1 MSTKRIDKI
10 KGHLNIISTLVVI
23 ATLVISARLFWI
35 QIIQGDKM
43 TEMSYRQIIRDR
55 ISRAP
60 RGTIFDK
67 NGKELALSVIAA
79 SVTANPKQIHI
90 GQATETVDA
99 EQKSKIAKD
108 LAEILHMKPQEIYE
122 AISTDSHFA
131 WIKRLLTEEERLAT
145 KKYLDDNR
153 IGGFYFQ
160 EESKRFYPQEKLAA
174 QVLGFVGTEDKG
186 LEGLELKLDSMLRS
200 SKMEQKIEATMS
212 GMPILASVFK
222 EYKTPKMISV
232 QLTIDSNIQ
241 FVVEKALDSAL
252 KRTKVSSATVIVMDP
267 KTGAILGMTSRPNF
281 DPNNYDHASS
291 YENWKNRAISIV
303 YEPGSTFKPIVM
315 AAAINENI
323 IKSSDVFNDTG
334 AYQVDDRVIRNWDN
348 EGNGKVNYEYVLKNS
363 LNTGM
368 VDIGLRLGKDKMN
381 QYARMFGLGKET
393 GVDLPGEEKGI
404 LYNDADMLKVNLAT
418 MSIGQ
423 GIAVTPLQI
432 LRGICVFANGGYMV
446 EPYVID
452 KINLANGEAKD
463 FAQHNKPVQIIK
475 TETADEIK
483 RIMELV
489 INEGGGKL
497 AKIEGY
503 RIAGKTGTAE
513 KLNES
518 GTGYE
523 SGSYIASFVGFA
535 PVDNPKYAVIVVL
548 DSPKGVFYGSA
559 VAAPVFRE
567 IMEQILVSG
576 NIVPVSANFSFPET
590 TKMVVGNETKQ
601 YIQPDGTV
609 MVPTL
614 QGLTSREAA
623 QLLAENNLVLKPNG
637 SGRIMKQ
644 SQSPGTIVNAKTVIE
659 VWLQ

>member
-153 IGGFYFQ
+153 ISGFYFQ

-222 EYKTPKMISV
+222 EYKTPKMMSV

-315 AAAINENI
+315 AAALNENI

>member
-153 IGGFYFQ
+153 ISGFYFQ

-222 EYKTPKMISV
+222 EYKTPKMMSV

-368 VDIGLRLGKDKMN
+368 VDIALRLGKDKMN

>member
-1 MSTKRIDKI
+1 MATKRTGKI
-10 KGHLNIISTLVVI
+10 NGHLNIISTLVVLAI
-23 ATLVISARLFWI
+23 IIISARLFWI

-43 TEMSYRQIIRDR
+43 TEMSYQQIIRER
-55 ISRAP
+55 VSRAP
-60 RGTIFDK
+60 RGTIFDR
-67 NGKELALSVIAA
+67 NGKELALSTIA
-79 SVTANPKQIHI
+79 SSLTVNPKQLHI
-90 GQATETVDA
+90 GEKIEMLDV
-99 EQKSKIAKD
+99 EQKNKIAKD
-108 LAEILHMKPQEIYE
+108 LAEILQMKPENIYE
-122 AISTDSHFA
+122 SINRDSHFA
-131 WIKRLLTEEERLAT
+131 WVKRLLSETERVAT
-145 KKYLDDNR
+145 QQYFDDNK
-153 IGGFYFQ
+153 IKGFHFQ

-174 QVLGFVGTEDKG
+174 QVLGFVGIEDSG
-186 LEGLELKLDSMLRS
+186 LEGLELKLDNMLRS
-200 SKMEQKIEATMS
+200 STMEQKIEATMS

-222 EYKTPKMISV
+222 EYKAPKMTSV
-232 QLTIDSNIQ
+232 QLTLDSNIQ

-267 KTGAILGMTSRPNF
+267 QTGAILGMTSRPNF
-281 DPNNYDHASS
+281 DPNNYDNKSS

-315 AAAINENI
+315 AAAINENVL
-323 IKSSDVFNDTG
+323 KTSDMFNDTG
-334 AYQVDDRVIRNWDN
+334 SYQVDDRVIRNWDN

-368 VDIGLRLGKDKMN
+368 VDIGLRLGKEKMN
-381 QYARMFGLGKET
+381 RYAKLFGLGKET

-404 LYNDADMLKVNLAT
+404 LYNDEDMLKVNLAT

-432 LRGICVFANGGYMV
+432 LRSICAFANGGYLV
-446 EPYVID
+446 EPYIID
-452 KINLANGEAKD
+452 KVRLSNGETKD
-463 FAQHNKPVQIIK
+463 FASRNKPIQIIK
-475 TETADEIK
+475 TETANEVK

-503 RIAGKTGTAE
+503 HIAGKTGTAE

-559 VAAPVFRE
+559 VAAPVFKE

-576 NIVPVSANFSFPET
+576 NIIPLSANFSFPEKARVVSSND
-590 TKMVVGNETKQ
+590 TKE
-601 YIQPDGTV
+601 YLRSDGTV
-609 MVPTL
+609 MVPALT
-614 QGLTSREAA
+614 GLTSREAA
-623 QLLAENNLVLKPNG
+623 KLLAENHLVLNPNG
-637 SGRIMKQ
+637 SGRIVKQ
-644 SQSPGTIVNAKTVIE
+644 AQSPGTIVDQKTVIE